1 MDISQIYETINK
13 AIKETVNREISDEM
27 LRDDVDIVQSIGI
40 NSIDAISIL
49 VKIEEL
55 FNIQVDDDD
64 LNTELI
70 RTTKN
75 LAEYVEKKLS
85 EVG

>member
-85 EVG
+85 GVG

>member
-13 AIKETVNREISDEM
+13 AIKETVNRDISDEM

-70 RTTKN
+70 RTTRN